1 MTIEFQDRD
10 NEYIKQWP
18 NWDGPIPMKGDYV
31 LLHFG
36 DNNEEEAQ
44 YIVLGRSISGL
55 ESDKLYLQIGKV

>member
-1 MTIEFQDRD
+1 
-10 NEYIKQWP
+10 
-18 NWDGPIPMKGDYV
+18 MKGDYV